1 MECFYTFNNPNVA
14 WRLQMSQQDNKKSHL
29 WQKGQ
34 SGNPKGRPKGSRN
47 KLTQA
52 ELDYIA
58 AKDGALVEKLFELME
73 CGNKTVEAKAVS
85 TLLDFINNK
94 DLNTMENDKPEL
106 NLDREALQAA
116 LLKELAK

>member
-1 MECFYTFNNPNVA
+1 MTQINNG
-14 WRLQMSQQDNKKSHL
+14 RDERGRFTH
-29 WQKGQ
+29 
-34 SGNPKGRPKGSRN
+34 GNSGRPKGSRN

-106 NLDREALQAA
+106 NLDRETILLALS
-116 LLKELAK
+116 KEMTK

>member
-1 MECFYTFNNPNVA
+1 
-14 WRLQMSQQDNKKSHL
+14 MSQDKENMPKNHWVKGMKSP
-29 WQKGQ
+29 
-34 SGNPKGRPKGSRN
+34 NPKGRPKGSRN

-106 NLDREALQAA
+106 NLDREALLLA
-116 LLKELAK
+116 LSKELK

>member
-1 MECFYTFNNPNVA
+1 MSRESETTHNV
-14 WRLQMSQQDNKKSHL
+14 RHNGRDER
-29 WQKGQ
+29 GRFTT
-34 SGNPKGRPKGSRN
+34 GNSGRPKGSRN

-58 AKDGALVEKLFELME
+58 AKESKLVEKLYELME

-106 NLDREALQAA
+106 NLDREALLIA
-116 LLKELAK
+116 LGKELEK

>member
-1 MECFYTFNNPNVA
+1 
-14 WRLQMSQQDNKKSHL
+14 MSQQDNKKSHL